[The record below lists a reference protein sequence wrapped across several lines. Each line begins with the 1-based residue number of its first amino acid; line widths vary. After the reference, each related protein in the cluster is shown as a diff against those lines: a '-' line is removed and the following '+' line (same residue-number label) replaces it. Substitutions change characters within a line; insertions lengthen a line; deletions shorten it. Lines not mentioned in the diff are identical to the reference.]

1 MQKFYPPSS
10 HVPSP
15 PPSSSATL
23 PSHWLLYY
31 DVPHSIICIARWV
44 ELLGPQLQQSLI
56 QSLPH
61 IAEIGVVGITKA
73 CVRRRE

>member
-1 MQKFYPPSS
+1 MFPRPL
-10 HVPSP
+10 HLPLLPSP
-15 PPSSSATL
+15 PQYT
-23 PSHWLLYY
+23 HWLLY